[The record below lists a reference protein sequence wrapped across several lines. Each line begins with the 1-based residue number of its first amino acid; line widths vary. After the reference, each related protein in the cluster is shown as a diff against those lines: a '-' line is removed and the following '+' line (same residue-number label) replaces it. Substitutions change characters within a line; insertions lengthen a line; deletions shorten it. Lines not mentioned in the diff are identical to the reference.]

1 MHRASASGGMPHICN
16 RSSAGQGVE
25 EEARRCMLSRT
36 TDLGRRCRCSFWS
49 RMSCD
54 LCLPLTRRQQRQG
67 PVART
72 PFCVC
77 TANARHNER
86 NKNEQLRNK
95 THLDCITWPLPQMTP
110 ARRWVLGL
118 VPTGRHIVMPQI
130 WHLPSPLTS
139 GDAVVAHSGAECHAT
154 FVFHLLGVSSDKV
167 LWRGPPFV
175 FARQTQDTTK
185 ETKMNN

>member
-1 MHRASASGGMPHICN
+1 
-16 RSSAGQGVE
+16 
-25 EEARRCMLSRT
+25 MLSRT

-86 NKNEQLRNK
+86 NKNKQLRNK

-118 VPTGRHIVMPQI
+118 VPIGRHIVIPQI
-130 WHLPSPLTS
+130 WHLPSPLTCRLPGMRGRGSCGRVVHRASAS
-139 GDAVVAHSGAECHAT
+139 GRMPHICNRSSGGQGGQEEARRCMLSRT
-154 FVFHLLGVSSDKV
+154 TDLTWLL
-167 LWRGPPFV
+167 
-175 FARQTQDTTK
+175 RQLKGTLHTCGC
-185 ETKMNN
+185 